1 MLKKILIIVCWIG
14 VIAIGVI
21 LRFGTSISIVD
32 DDDPNAVE
40 LIRGF
45 RSDAT
50 YSMLGKGLGASVFLH
65 CHDLSSRPFHCD
77 EATGARLTAKRMES
91 GSSQFDPTHF
101 HGPLLGSL
109 AIPLCR
115 AHGETRWQ
123 EMTKATLRLLPAMAG
138 SLLVLLPL
146 IWRRRWGD
154 APMLLAAALLA
165 TSPLLV
171 YYSRMFIHE
180 SLLGLFGILALMTFL
195 TNPKFGLPGFCVGL
209 MFATRETFAISIVA
223 WLAAGGLVAL
233 ENRRGITRATI
244 LLAWQTY
251 RLPLLLSL
259 LSAAA
264 TAGYFYTDGFRQP
277 LGMVDAVRTFF
288 VYKTGAGHDKPFL
301 YYLEF
306 LTCPRKSGGIW
317 WYGTPVALLALLAFA
332 ATFRR
337 NAMRESQRRVVR
349 FLAYAAAGHFL
360 IYGLI
365 AYKTPWLMVLPWAH
379 VCLLAGFGVTGMA
392 ASSPKWRVA
401 LLLLVGVALVS
412 QLRQTRYAN
421 GRLASDARNPF
432 AYVPTRR
439 DIEKVEPWL
448 LRLAKYAPETSLE
461 PIAVIGD
468 SYWPLPWYLRSFRSI
483 GYWPEP
489 PADLEKFAVIFSV
502 PESADAVMPKLANT
516 HTLLPR
522 GLRAEVSISLFIRN
536 DIWNAWMNAEQP

>member
-1 MLKKILIIVCWIG
+1 M
-14 VIAIGVI
+14 AIGAF
-21 LRFGTSISIVD
+21 LRIGPSISIVGD
-32 DDDPNAVE
+32 GDPDAGE

-45 RSDAT
+45 RSDSS
-50 YSMLGKGLGASVFLH
+50 YWMVGRGSGRSVFLRS
-65 CHDLSSRPFHCD
+65 HDLASRPFHCD

-101 HGPLLGSL
+101 HGPLLSSL

-123 EMTKATLRLLPAMAG
+123 EMTKGTLRLLPAIAG
-138 SLLVLLPL
+138 SLLVLLPVF
-146 IWRRRWGD
+146 WRRRWGD
-154 APMLLAAALLA
+154 APMLLAAGLLA

-180 SLLGLFGILALMTFL
+180 SLLGLFGMLALMAVL
-195 TNPKFGLPGFCVGL
+195 AKPKYGIPGVCIGL
-209 MFATRETFAISIVA
+209 MFATRETFAISMIA
-223 WLAAGGLVAL
+223 WLAAGGLVAF
-233 ENRRGITRATI
+233 EHRRGISRATVVA
-244 LLAWQTY
+244 AWQTY
-251 RLPLLLSL
+251 RLPLLFSI
-259 LSAAA
+259 LSAAV
-264 TAGYFYTDGFRQP
+264 TAGYFYTDGFRHPQ
-277 LGMVDAVRTFF
+277 GVVDAVRTFF
-288 VYKTGAGHDKPFL
+288 VYKTTAGHDKPFF
-301 YYLEF
+301 YYLEL
-306 LTCPRKSGGIW
+306 LTWPGKSGGVW
-317 WYGTPVALLALLAFA
+317 WFGTPVVLLALLAVA

-337 NAMRESQRRVVR
+337 DAMVEKQRRVVR

-360 IYGLI
+360 IYSLI

-379 VCLLAGFGVTGMA
+379 VCLLAGFGVAGMA
-392 ASSPKWRVA
+392 AYRPQWKAAV
-401 LLLLVGVALVS
+401 LLLAGVALIS
-412 QLRQTRYAN
+412 QFRQTRYAN

-448 LRLAKYAPETSLE
+448 LNLAKCAPGHCLE

-483 GYWPEP
+483 GYWLEP
-489 PADLEKFAVIFSV
+489 PADLEKFPIVFSV
-502 PESADAVMPKLANT
+502 PESSDAVMPKLADT

-536 DIWNAWMNAEQP
+536 DIWNAWMNAEHP